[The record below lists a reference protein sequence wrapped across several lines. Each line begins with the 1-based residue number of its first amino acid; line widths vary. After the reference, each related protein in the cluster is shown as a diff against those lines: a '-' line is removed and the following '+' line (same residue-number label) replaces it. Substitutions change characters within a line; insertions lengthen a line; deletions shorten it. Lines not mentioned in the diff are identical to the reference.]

1 MYFVNFKENDNNN
14 NDNNNSKLKL
24 RFLPHTCPD
33 EDGDFGDVGDE
44 TGEKDMA
51 RFGRVVPIGISIVEV
66 ASFVGVVNIKDGCWD
81 LFNVF
86 FDIAENDKIK

>member
-14 NDNNNSKLKL
+14 NDNSNSKLKL
-24 RFLPHTCPD
+24 RFLPHTCLGD
-33 EDGDFGDVGDE
+33 YGDFGDVGDE

-51 RFGRVVPIGISIVEV
+51 RFGHVAPIGISVVQV

-81 LFNVF
+81 LYNVF
-86 FDIAENDKIK
+86 FDTAEIDKI